1 MNIINVWLAL
11 PLQKRVISIA
21 SVLATM
27 AFVFMLA
34 SFTMK
39 PKMGLLYSGLDQA
52 TAGDVIARLDGL
64 GAKYDV
70 RGNAIY
76 TDIKRR
82 DSLRLELAREGLPK
96 QSILGY
102 ELFDDLNSFAMS
114 SEMFDATYW
123 RAKEGELAR
132 TILAMPNIK
141 AARVHLGTQK
151 ASGFSKAAK
160 ANTASVTVSSSSG
173 LNTEQA
179 KAIQYLTAL
188 SIVGLNP
195 DDVAVIDTI
204 RGLVVGPGLN
214 MPAEMVGDGEI
225 ERTAKLKENLLS
237 LLEARVGP
245 GNARV
250 NVSLDLDRIRES
262 MTERT
267 FDPESQV
274 IKSQTTSDVS
284 DSSSGQNA
292 AVTVASNLPEGAG
305 AGGNSDSER
314 SETTETVT
322 YEISEIVRSRETL
335 PGAVKRMT
343 IAVLVDEQQT
353 IAEDGTITTTP
364 RSEEE
369 LATLRD
375 LVASASGLDEER
387 GDALTVRSLPFKKPE
402 VTDFVTKPSLME
414 RFVDQY
420 LWSTLQSLILG
431 LVALILG
438 LFVVRPLLSQR
449 DGVVAGNLES
459 SGLSPD
465 LLPMNL
471 DGFSAQQGLPG
482 QFGGQIAGNIEGQ
495 MQGQAPGQ
503 VLINSPGQ
511 GPTQV
516 QMAGQVA
523 GQPVL
528 LPDGT
533 MQAGIEQS
541 DSPLKLEGPGARS
554 AVDVLNSKASEQVD
568 EATELLANW
577 LSAEPSAI

>member
-1 MNIINVWLAL
+1 VWLAL